1 MFAPKAPRLIKGAYN
16 NTIIRLKMRHA
27 QTAHKVTTNKFT

>member
-16 NTIIRLKMRHA
+16 NNTISSGIKLVMSGL
-27 QTAHKVTTNKFT
+27 ND